1 MDLLKQNLEA
11 ELKQI
16 NSEYEKRKS
25 IVKKIF
31 SIALNKGLN
40 VSINSKTQSI
50 DIQSPDFSFN
60 YYAYWDKYLHDLK
73 DNNTVPLTELLEL
86 VKKYKKQ

>member
-1 MDLLKQNLEA
+1 MDFRKQYLTT
-11 ELKQI
+11 ELKLI
-16 NSEYEKRKS
+16 NSEEAKRKS
-25 IVKKIF
+25 IVKNIF
-31 SIALNKGLN
+31 SLALNKGLN

-60 YYAYWDKYLHDLK
+60 YYAYWDKYLYDLK